1 MSGMATQ
8 QAEAAA
14 DVVAMSDADFAAFTR
29 LVRDH
34 TGIVLTESKRWMLTS
49 RLTREIRRLN
59 LPDFASYRRLLE
71 QPGSDAQL
79 QSLTSAV
86 TTNVTSFFR
95 GADQFDTL
103 AELIPLMQR
112 RVRDG
117 GRVRIWSAG
126 CSTGQ
131 EPYSIAMTLLGHWP
145 EVLRADVLILA
156 TDIDAEVVQTARHGI
171 YDAREVD
178 EVAAPLLRKFTAPG
192 PRPGTV
198 TTAPALRE
206 MIRFEQLNML
216 GPWPFSGRFDVI
228 FCRNVVIYFDAETR
242 CQLWQRFAERLD
254 PGGWLFVGHSE
265 RVAQSL
271 EPYLKPS
278 GVTRYRRTDL
288 PAPGARTAPASPG

>member
-1 MSGMATQ
+1 MMGLAAQ
-8 QAEAAA
+8 NAEAAS
-14 DVVAMSDADFAAFTR
+14 DGVAMSDADFAAFTR

-59 LPDFASYRRLLE
+59 LPDFASYRRMLE
-71 QPGSDAQL
+71 QPGAEGQL

-103 AELIPLMQR
+103 AELIPAMQR
-112 RVRDG
+112 RTRDG

-156 TDIDAEVVQTARHGI
+156 TDIDAEVIQTARRGI

-178 EVAAPLLRKFTAPG
+178 DVPSPLLRKFTAPG
-192 PRPGTV
+192 PQPGTV
-198 TTAPALRE
+198 ITAAPLRE

-216 GPWPFSGRFDVI
+216 GPWPFGGSFDVI

-271 EPYLKPS
+271 ESYLRPS
-278 GVTRYRRTDL
+278 GVTRYRRTDVPV
-288 PAPGARTAPASPG
+288 PAGRGAAT

>member
-8 QAEAAA
+8 QAEAASEI
-14 DVVAMSDADFAAFTR
+14 VAMSDADFAAFTR

-216 GPWPFSGRFDVI
+216 GPWPFGGRFDVI
-228 FCRNVVIYFDAETR
+228 FCRNVVIYFDKPT
-242 CQLWQRFAERLD
+242 QRV
-254 PGGWLFVGHSE
+254 LFGRMADLQRDGDHLFIGHSE
-265 RVAQSL
+265 SLFNVCDRYELIAQTIHR
-271 EPYLKPS
+271 KI
-278 GVTRYRRTDL
+278 R
-288 PAPGARTAPASPG
+288 

>member
-1 MSGMATQ
+1 MTIMAAQ
-8 QAEAAA
+8 NAETAAE
-14 DVVAMSDADFAAFTR
+14 VTAMPDADFAAFVR

-71 QPGSDAQL
+71 QPGAADQL
-79 QSLTSAV
+79 QSLISAV

-103 AELIPLMQR
+103 AQLVPGMRE
-112 RVRDG
+112 RVRRG
-117 GRVRIWSAG
+117 GRVRLWSAG

-131 EPYSIAMTLLGHWP
+131 EPYSIAMTLLDQWP
-145 EVLRADVLILA
+145 EVLQADVLILA
-156 TDIDAEVVQTARHGI
+156 TDIDAAVVQTARRGI
-171 YDAREVD
+171 YDARELD
-178 EVAAPLLRKFTAPG
+178 EVANPLLRKFTAPG
-192 PRPGTV
+192 PQPGTV
-198 TTAPALRE
+198 VTAPPLRE
-206 MIRFEQLNML
+206 MIRFERLNML
-216 GPWPFSGRFDVI
+216 EPWPFSGQFDVI

-271 EPYLKPS
+271 EGVLKPS
-278 GVTRYRRTDL
+278 GVTRYRRTDR
-288 PAPGARTAPASPG
+288 PIPSGRASPS